1 MFCGILNALIY
12 PKKSPTFVRQN
23 EEKRM
28 KVSIRHFYLCLCV
41 LLGFTACDK
50 EDTPAPVL
58 NRLTRVSCY
67 EQEEAIPVFSATIA
81 YNDPD
86 GKINSVRLTGE
97 SSGEW
102 LFMYADGKLLV
113 TSVQSTSTLMEYGLS
128 GEVIVSRKIS
138 QENPQVS
145 HAMYV
150 SDEFSYHYS
159 GSKLAYT
166 SWVTT
171 WPVAG
176 GGYESR
182 TYAEYERY
190 TWENNNI
197 VRFAQSQDARE
208 MCYEYGTQV
217 RPANFPL
224 RVIGDY
230 NPVGFEAISPLN
242 LLYGQASQCLPVRA
256 YTYAVPNVSQI
267 LSEYTYSYIFTGD
280 YITQM
285 TIEQKNYSGT
295 GALEGTKRY
304 VYTFEYNYAKP

>member
-23 EEKRM
+23 GEKRM

-67 EQEEAIPVFSATIA
+67 EQEEAIPVFSAAIA

-97 SSGEW
+97 SNGEW

-138 QENPQVS
+138 Q
-145 HAMYV
+145 
-150 SDEFSYHYS
+150 
-159 GSKLAYT
+159 
-166 SWVTT
+166 
-171 WPVAG
+171 
-176 GGYESR
+176 
-182 TYAEYERY
+182 
-190 TWENNNI
+190 
-197 VRFAQSQDARE
+197 
-208 MCYEYGTQV
+208 
-217 RPANFPL
+217 
-224 RVIGDY
+224 
-230 NPVGFEAISPLN
+230 
-242 LLYGQASQCLPVRA
+242 
-256 YTYAVPNVSQI
+256 
-267 LSEYTYSYIFTGD
+267 
-280 YITQM
+280 
-285 TIEQKNYSGT
+285 
-295 GALEGTKRY
+295 
-304 VYTFEYNYAKP
+304 

>member
-1 MFCGILNALIY
+1 
-12 PKKSPTFVRQN
+12 
-23 EEKRM
+23 
-28 KVSIRHFYLCLCV
+28 
-41 LLGFTACDK
+41 
-50 EDTPAPVL
+50 
-58 NRLTRVSCY
+58 
-67 EQEEAIPVFSATIA
+67 
-81 YNDPD
+81 
-86 GKINSVRLTGE
+86 
-97 SSGEW
+97 
-102 LFMYADGKLLV
+102 
-113 TSVQSTSTLMEYGLS
+113 MEYGLS

-150 SDEFSYHYS
+150 SDAFSYHYS

-171 WPVAG
+171 WPVTG

-190 TWENNNI
+190 TWEKNNI

-208 MCYEYGTQV
+208 MCYEYGTQM

-242 LLYGQASQCLPVRA
+242 LLYGQASQYLPVRA